1 MLTIVLVAAQAL
13 ACPGN
18 PNCSD
23 SHCTM
28 PATQTAAATAP
39 ADGAKAT
46 LDVSGMTCGSCAS
59 KVQTALLGIEGVKAA
74 TVDVTTGK
82 AEVTYDAAK
91 TSPDK
96 LAAAITAGGHYTAK
110 VHPNS

>member
-1 MLTIVLVAAQAL
+1 MLTILFLAAQAL

-18 PNCSD
+18 ANCTD
-23 SHCTM
+23 AHCQM
-28 PATQTAAATAP
+28 PATQTASAAT

-59 KVQTALLGIEGVKAA
+59 QVQTALLGVDGVKAA
-74 TVDVTTGK
+74 TVDPKTGK

-91 TSPDK
+91 TTPEK
-96 LAAAITAGGHYTAK
+96 LAAAINAGGHYTAK
-110 VHPNS
+110 VHTNS